1 MPIAI
6 DGSGTITGISAGGLP
21 DSSITAAELASG
33 AVTQVKLASG
43 VAGSGPAFGA
53 YRSTNQSISATTYTK
68 IQFDTEEFDTASCF
82 DNATNYR
89 FTPNVA
95 GYYQINAVW
104 QIDGVAG
111 AAGQVLVTIY
121 KNGSVFK
128 FGMYGSATSSSSSN
142 SVVSSLVYCNGT
154 TDYIEIYAYVGN
166 ADVILAGQTYTYV
179 NGYLA
184 RSA

>member
-43 VAGSGPAFGA
+43 VAGTGPVFSAACNAG
-53 YRSTNQSISATTYTK
+53 TNCNTATFTK
-68 IQFDTEEFDTASCF
+68 IFFQVEEFDSNNCYDTS
-82 DNATNYR
+82 NSR

-95 GYYQINAVW
+95 GYYAIIARQQWTSSVGTNENFLAV
-104 QIDGVAG
+104 
-111 AAGQVLVTIY
+111 Y
-121 KNGSVFK
+121 KNGFEYKRGV
-128 FGMYGSATSSSSSN
+128 GSSINMETAII
-142 SVVSSLVYCNGT
+142 VYMNGS
-154 TDYIEIYAYVGN
+154 TDYIEIYAFQSSGGTVAVQGVSTTYS
-166 ADVILAGQTYTYV
+166 LFAGSMV
-179 NGYLA
+179 